1 MIVRIVTAGQFRLDD
16 DLITRLNDLDNQL
29 VEVVDQGDRDAFHT
43 LFEQMQDLVRSE
55 GQPLSED
62 ELVPSDVVIPPPDT
76 TFEEAADHFVGEGI
90 FADS

>member
-1 MIVRIVTAGQFRLDD
+1 
-16 DLITRLNDLDNQL
+16 
-29 VEVVDQGDRDAFHT
+29 
-43 LFEQMQDLVRSE
+43 MQDLVRSE

-62 ELVPSDVVIPPPDT
+62 ELVPSDVVIPPPDS

>member
-16 DLITRLNDLDNQL
+16 ELLTRLNDLDNRL

-43 LFEQMQDLVRSE
+43 LFEQMQDLVRLG